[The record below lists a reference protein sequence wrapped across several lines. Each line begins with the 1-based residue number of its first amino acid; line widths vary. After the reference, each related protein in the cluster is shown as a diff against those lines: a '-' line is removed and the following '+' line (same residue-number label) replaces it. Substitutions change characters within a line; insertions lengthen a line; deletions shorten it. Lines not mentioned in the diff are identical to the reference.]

1 MCHQFE
7 GQKSDS
13 VLIHYLKKD
22 MKKNS
27 HICLEKNF
35 EREWFSGHLDLERKK
50 RFNNINI
57 KLLHQQLWSLK
68 LKPTAT
74 ESSSLLCFLHVIKTC
89 GSQHFSE
96 EENNQAHLYSERLVS
111 LQEGE
116 IREIN

>member
-50 RFNNINI
+50 DSIRLISNFSIN
-57 KLLHQQLWSLK
+57 SC
-68 LKPTAT
+68 
-74 ESSSLLCFLHVIKTC
+74 EV
-89 GSQHFSE
+89 
-96 EENNQAHLYSERLVS
+96 
-111 LQEGE
+111 
-116 IREIN
+116 